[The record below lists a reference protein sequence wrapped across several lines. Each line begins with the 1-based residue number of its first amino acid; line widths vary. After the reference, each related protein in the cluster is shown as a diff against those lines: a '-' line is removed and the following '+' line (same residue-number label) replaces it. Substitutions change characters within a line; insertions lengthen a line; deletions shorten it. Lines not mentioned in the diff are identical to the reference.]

1 MNKLALI
8 LLGSFSLIACV
19 KQQTSLPIEDTAL
32 APSIT
37 SLSNVS
43 TVTPDVYQAPP
54 SVVRYDR
61 YLLIDTS
68 PEVAQRYPLEQV
80 INLKIPASLKPTIG
94 EAINYAL
101 RQSGYFLCSASRQ
114 ANTLYQKP
122 LPVVQYQLGP
132 TKLNTALQVLA
143 GPAWQLEVDE
153 VQRVVCHSL
162 RAGYQLPSAKKQTQ
176 IASSGQSTVKPQSI
190 STPLSDIK
198 PVISSNKGWL
208 VK

>member
-1 MNKLALI
+1 MKKSAFI
-8 LLGSFSLIACV
+8 LLSFALTACV
-19 KQQTSLPIEDTAL
+19 KQQTSLPTEDVLTA
-32 APSIT
+32 PVT

-43 TVTPDVYQAPP
+43 TVTPDVYQSPP

-80 INLKIPASLKPTIG
+80 INLKVPTSLKPTVG
-94 EAINYAL
+94 EAIHYAL
-101 RQSGYFLCSASRQ
+101 RQSGYRLCSISSQ
-114 ANTLYQKP
+114 ADTLYQKP

-132 TKLNTALQVLA
+132 IRLSTALQVLA

-153 VQRVVCHSL
+153 VQRVICHSL
-162 RAGYQLPSAKKQTQ
+162 RAGYQLPPTAKQAPLTLSDKS
-176 IASSGQSTVKPQSI
+176 ISVKPQSI
-190 STPLSDIK
+190 STPLPDTK
-198 PVISSNKGWL
+198 PVITNNKGWL